1 MSSLIRKRYQWLMTN
16 IFLVVIL
23 SILSCNQNSPVDPPQ
38 DFGSLYK
45 VPLDEGYGWE
55 ISTLEA
61 EGFDQK
67 LIEELLKEVSKGTYI
82 RTHDIVLVRNGKLVL
97 DVEYSEAN
105 AIRPGVAWLTQ
116 EDGSH
121 YIASAT
127 KSIVATTVGI
137 AIEQGLFK
145 SERDSLYNHFS
156 EFYDSFENWSD
167 EKASITIEDLLTMRA
182 GYKCEDGDGDTMW
195 SIQLDMIKYIL
206 DRPMDYQPGTG
217 FHYCSGN
224 TNVLGDLIG
233 RKSGLG
239 YEEYLYQNL
248 FEPMGIARPRY
259 IVHQNSGKPRL
270 GSGIFMQPRDM
281 AKFGQLYLQGG
292 VWNGQQLI
300 SKDWLEQTTEPVFIL
315 GDTRY
320 YAHHWWRKDFKLN
333 NEIHNIPY
341 AAGNGGQ
348 VIYSYP
354 EFDLVI
360 VMTGGNY
367 DDDLMFQNQEMI
379 EKYILPSII
388 E

>member
-1 MSSLIRKRYQWLMTN
+1 
-16 IFLVVIL
+16 
-23 SILSCNQNSPVDPPQ
+23 
-38 DFGSLYK
+38 
-45 VPLDEGYGWE
+45 
-55 ISTLEA
+55 
-61 EGFDQK
+61 
-67 LIEELLKEVSKGTYI
+67 
-82 RTHDIVLVRNGKLVL
+82 
-97 DVEYSEAN
+97 
-105 AIRPGVAWLTQ
+105 
-116 EDGSH
+116 
-121 YIASAT
+121 
-127 KSIVATTVGI
+127 
-137 AIEQGLFK
+137 
-145 SERDSLYNHFS
+145 
-156 EFYDSFENWSD
+156 
-167 EKASITIEDLLTMRA
+167 
-182 GYKCEDGDGDTMW
+182 
-195 SIQLDMIKYIL
+195 
-206 DRPMDYQPGTG
+206 
-217 FHYCSGN
+217 
-224 TNVLGDLIG
+224 
-233 RKSGLG
+233 
-239 YEEYLYQNL
+239 
-248 FEPMGIARPRY
+248 
-259 IVHQNSGKPRL
+259 
-270 GSGIFMQPRDM
+270 MQPRDM